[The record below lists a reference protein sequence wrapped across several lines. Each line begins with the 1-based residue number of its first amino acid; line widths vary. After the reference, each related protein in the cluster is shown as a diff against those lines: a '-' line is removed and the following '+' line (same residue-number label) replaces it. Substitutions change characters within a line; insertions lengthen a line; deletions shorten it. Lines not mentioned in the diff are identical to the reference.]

1 MGKSG
6 GGPIRKRWTFSI
18 ITILIIVSICIV
30 IGVVGRNSSKVLH
43 PSNYEIYTA
52 DTIKMEAEEQAYSSN
67 IASIKTIVTSSV
79 ELGSGLDFELEFC
92 KDGRWYTME
101 MKDTSFI
108 SLTGIIAAGTPHEID
123 YHIHD
128 HYRTPLKAGR
138 YRIVQEFSS
147 EELGICYCAA
157 EFVIQ

>member
-6 GGPIRKRWTFSI
+6 GDPIRKRWTFSI

-79 ELGSGLDFELEFC
+79 ELG
-92 KDGRWYTME
+92 Y
-101 MKDTSFI
+101 
-108 SLTGIIAAGTPHEID
+108 
-123 YHIHD
+123 
-128 HYRTPLKAGR
+128 
-138 YRIVQEFSS
+138 
-147 EELGICYCAA
+147 
-157 EFVIQ
+157 